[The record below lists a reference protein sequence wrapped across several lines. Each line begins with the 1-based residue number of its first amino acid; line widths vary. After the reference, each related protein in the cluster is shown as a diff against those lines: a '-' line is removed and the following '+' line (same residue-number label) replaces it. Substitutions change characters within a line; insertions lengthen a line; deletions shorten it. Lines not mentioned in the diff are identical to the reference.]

1 MVIGAAAVAVP
12 LHAAP
17 SFFTPIQASLVE
29 LVVGHII
36 PKDDTPGAI
45 EAGVAHYIDLQLAGP
60 LNRFASLYRE
70 GLPAFEP
77 LRQLDNSGQLAFLKA
92 VEKGSYGATAS
103 RLFNILIDHTMQGFY
118 GSPAHGGNRDE
129 VSWKMLG
136 IEKVMGGHA
145 H

>member
-1 MVIGAAAVAVP
+1 MHEGFKI
-12 LHAAP
+12 
-17 SFFTPIQASLVE
+17 FFYAEFELFSIIDIEKIFVE
-29 LVVGHII
+29 IFYG
-36 PKDDTPGAI
+36 GAI